1 MRAKECSKLLFKKK
15 KQNIIFLTQSPPA
28 AFQKA
33 IPCLPAGPNSPKL
46 IKEGPMDFA

>member
-15 KQNIIFLTQSPPA
+15 IIFLTQSPPA

-46 IKEGPMDFA
+46 IKDGPMDFA

>member
-1 MRAKECSKLLFKKK
+1 MRAKECSKLLLKKK
-15 KQNIIFLTQSPPA
+15 NIIFLTQSPPA
-28 AFQKA
+28 ALQKA